1 MKHINDTIHILNL
14 LKHAVQ
20 QTYEQDSMLIT
31 QESPTERPVVHKIA
45 TYLEQLMPQSDFNID
60 VDYNRNMG
68 KSKYLDNI
76 SGNAIIDILVH
87 IRNSNSNNMLAIEVK
102 MYDENETRDTS
113 KLNKILKDKNKL
125 LGLTSDED
133 QYKFRLGVFI
143 RMNHNGPRYTY
154 FQHGRELQNET
165 EIQ

>member
-1 MKHINDTIHILNL
+1 MEYMHILNL
-14 LKHAVQ
+14 LKQAVQ
-20 QTYEQDSMLIT
+20 QTYEQDTLLII
-31 QESPTERPVVHKIA
+31 QDRPTERPVVHKIA
-45 TYLEQLMPQSDFNID
+45 AYLEQLMSQSGFNID
-60 VDYNRNMG
+60 VDYNRNME
-68 KSKYLDNI
+68 KSKYLDSI

-102 MYDENETRDTS
+102 MYDENETHDQA
-113 KLNKILKDKNKL
+113 KQDKILRDKNKL

-165 EIQ
+165 DIQ